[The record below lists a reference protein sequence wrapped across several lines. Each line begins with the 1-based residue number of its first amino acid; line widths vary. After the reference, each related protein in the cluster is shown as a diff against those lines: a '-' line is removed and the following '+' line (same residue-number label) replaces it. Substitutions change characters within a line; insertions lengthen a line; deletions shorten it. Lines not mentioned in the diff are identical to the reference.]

1 MALRTAEVDTKGLFD
16 SLNQIERVFSHEF
29 LDSKLKILALSI
41 LADAVNSPIPRDTGA
56 LAESGAMEPS
66 GEGEVTFGFNRKY
79 ASIQDLGGSRLP
91 PKSYGSDVGPNFYFS
106 ETLRRAGP
114 GVFERITKLIQAEIL
129 RIEKRTAKKK

>member
-1 MALRTAEVDTKGLFD
+1 MALRTAEVDTKVLFD
-16 SLNQIERVFSHEF
+16 SLNQIEKVFSHEF

-66 GEGEVTFGFNRKY
+66 GEGEVTFGFNKKY
-79 ASIQDLGGSRLP
+79 ASIQDLGGRKLP

-106 ETLRRAGP
+106 ETLRLAGP
-114 GVFERITKLIQAEIL
+114 KAFETITKLIQAEL
-129 RIEKRTAKKK
+129 ARLERKSRKK